1 VPDFSD
7 GCVDARLDVYEHVFS
22 PQTVD
27 DVAAGDELVPA
38 LDQQDQEIHWL
49 TLEPDRAAKVA
60 QSVRGNVELEI
71 LKAIRLL

>member
-1 VPDFSD
+1 VP
-7 GCVDARLDVYEHVFS
+7 
-22 PQTVD
+22 T
-27 DVAAGDELVPA
+27 